1 MEVIEHIGFRE
12 SIAMSN
18 LKIAFLSTL
27 PLAGIGGAEI
37 FLYNISQR
45 MLERGHDVHIYT
57 RARFE
62 SFLSDIRFY
71 SNLPIN
77 IHVLPPAIGRTF
89 NKFPFLGKQY
99 IRTLQAI
106 HRYDVWIVIGAY
118 PDAYIASSLAGT
130 VPLILRTHGSDIQ
143 IDNDIGHGMR
153 RNPKVNDR
161 TIYALKKM
169 DRVVAMTETIHTEYL
184 QMGVPESNIMD
195 IPNGVDVPRFQ
206 SMRRNAQQVR
216 KAYGISDD
224 SFFILTVGRND
235 PKKNF
240 VAIPPIA
247 KVLKQRGVHFAWR
260 IVGRDTSELDPDLYK
275 SGVSDSVHT
284 LPEIGPSL
292 PGNHSNRFPQIP
304 GDDLIT
310 LFQAADVFVFPSRL
324 ELFPQVVIQA
334 MAASLPVVTTN
345 APGCG
350 DVIEHNINGLVSSP
364 DDVERFAD
372 HILSI
377 ANDHALRNRLIEGG
391 LRKARESDWPH
402 VTAAYEEV
410 CYSLVGEN

>member
-1 MEVIEHIGFRE
+1 MEK
-12 SIAMSN
+12 

-37 FLYNISQR
+37 FLSNISQR
-45 MLERGHDVHIYT
+45 MLERGHDIHIYT

-71 SNLPIN
+71 SNLPTN
-77 IHVLPPAIGRTF
+77 VHVLPPGIGRTF
-89 NKFPFLGKQY
+89 KRFPFLGKQY

-106 HRYDVWIVIGAY
+106 HHYDVWIVIGAY
-118 PDAYIASSLAGT
+118 PDAYIASALAGT

-143 IDNDIGHGMR
+143 IDHEIGHGVR
-153 RNPKVNDR
+153 RDPKVDDR
-161 TIYALKKM
+161 TIFAVNKM

-184 QMGVPESNIMD
+184 QMGVSESNIVD

-206 SMRRNAQQVR
+206 SKLNEYSIRNA
-216 KAYGISDD
+216 YNIPDD
-224 SFFILTVGRND
+224 KVFILTVGRND
-235 PKKNF
+235 PKKGF
-240 VAIPPIA
+240 DTIPSIA
-247 KVLKQRGVHFAWR
+247 RVLKRRGVSFDWK
-260 IVGRDTSELDPDLYK
+260 IVGRGTDELDPALHK
-275 SGVSDSVHT
+275 AGVSDSVRT

-292 PGNHSNRFPQIP
+292 HSDTPGRFPEIP
-304 GDDLIT
+304 GDDLIA
-310 LFQAADVFVFPSRL
+310 LFQTADVFVFPSRL

-334 MAASLPVVTTN
+334 MAANLPVVTTD

-350 DVIEHNINGLVSSP
+350 DVTKHNINGLVSSP

-372 HILSI
+372 HIISI
-377 ANDHALRNRLIEGG
+377 ANDDVLKDRLIEGG
-391 LRKARESDWPH
+391 LHKARESDWPR
-402 VTAAYEEV
+402 VVAAYENV